1 MHKLALLGLSVCVAT
16 GVQAQSID
24 SGFRLMFDQRGG
36 NCAACHSLPDSKG
49 KKTGTQ
55 STFAPPLDKVALRY
69 NGEQLKQW
77 ITDARQI
84 NPKTLMPSFG
94 VNWGTATAQGRLL
107 TDAQIADIVAAL
119 ESLR

>member
-1 MHKLALLGLSVCVAT
+1 MHKLALLGLSMIFAT
-16 GVQAQSID
+16 NVQAQSID

-36 NCAACHSLPDSKG
+36 NCTACHSIPDSKG

-55 STFAPPLDKVALRY
+55 STFAPPLEKVALRY
-69 NGEQLKQW
+69 TTDQLKQW

-84 NPKTLMPSFG
+84 NPKTLMPPFG
-94 VNWGTATAQGRLL
+94 LNWGTATAQGRLL
-107 TDAQIADIVAAL
+107 TDAQIADITAAL